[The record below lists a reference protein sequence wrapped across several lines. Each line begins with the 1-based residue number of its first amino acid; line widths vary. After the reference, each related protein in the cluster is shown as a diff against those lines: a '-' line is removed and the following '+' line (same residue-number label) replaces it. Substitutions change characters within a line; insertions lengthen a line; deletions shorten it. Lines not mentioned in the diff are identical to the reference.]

1 MTNLS
6 PYYKEFAPPNEIAH
20 LVGAFWSFS
29 MPDKAACNHCVPY
42 RVLPDG
48 CMDLIFC
55 YQRSTNGGI
64 YRPSHQKT
72 EKSASLITSKG
83 FRANVEAEKSP
94 QLSTGIQK
102 EQLFM
107 GRFFRRLADFSR

>member
-1 MTNLS
+1 MGESEKLRDRTLATQPECSVGQVNWVS
-6 PYYKEFAPPNEIAH
+6 IAE
-20 LVGAFWSFS
+20 
-29 MPDKAACNHCVPY
+29 P
-42 RVLPDG
+42 
-48 CMDLIFC
+48 
-55 YQRSTNGGI
+55 ST
-64 YRPSHQKT
+64 PSHQKT